1 MQRTVKSTVVNYAKV
16 EMVNG
21 EAKATLNEIKINGV
35 TDEKVAIR
43 RAKKEL
49 GEIAVLSTSITED
62 LYVLEDEIFFK
73 YAHIEN
79 PNEQ

>member
-35 TDEKVAIR
+35 TDEKLAIR
-43 RAKKEL
+43 KAKKEL
-49 GEIAVLSTSITED
+49 GEIAVLSTSIAED
-62 LYVLEDEIFFK
+62 LYILEDEIFFK
-73 YAHIEN
+73 YAHIVK